1 MNKFIII
8 LLFFKLLLVND
19 ILSQNTKKATKFY
32 KEGNALYSIGDFD
45 SAIDLFL
52 KSLRS
57 DHNFCPAIYKLG
69 LSYKKKNIFL
79 EYKNWLLVYKDK
91 MCQQNKDDVNF
102 YLGEFYFLSGNM
114 SESKKYFDS
123 IGDTLKFIS
132 LSKYRSNI
140 NYYINNIN
148 NQLISYIKN
157 DSIDR
162 WYYQYSPHFDE
173 NVNKLFFTV
182 REGGNLFDDENIV
195 TASLSNNYFTDFKP
209 YITLNSEN
217 NEGTPSF
224 SDDGKFMVFTSC
236 EMDFKNNSC
245 DIYYSQMIDN
255 LWSRP
260 RKFDDNINSAFW
272 DSQPFMYENKLYF
285 VSNRP
290 GGVGGRDIYYS
301 VKNEDGS
308 FSKALNFRE
317 VNSEHE
323 EVSPIVNNAIFYF
336 SSDRDNSYG
345 GYDIY
350 LLDNNLIFNLGS
362 SVNSNLD
369 ETSIFIWD
377 DNLLLTVEDIMSNK
391 KSQIIYGKVSKKYEP
406 LQVNKLVRTYDQQ
419 TGKEIISDFFIIN
432 DGERKRF
439 SNQSKYNE
447 DFYTNSKIIAE
458 SNGYFPSVIEDLSSD
473 TLDVFM
479 IRLDKNIIL
488 KNIYFDFDS
497 YELSNDSKNYLSIIS
512 QWLGKNSFKEIL
524 VSGHADNVGSDEYNF
539 SLSEARAEAVVKF
552 ILSIDPT
559 IKNIFYKG
567 FGNSVPIRPNYDGPE
582 NRRIEFKVNNW

>member
-1 MNKFIII
+1 VLTR
-8 LLFFKLLLVND
+8 LLIFLCFFNFLSSQSY
-19 ILSQNTKKATKFY
+19 SQNYKKATKFY

-52 KSLRS
+52 KSLKS
-57 DHNFCPAIYKLG
+57 DPDFCPAIYKLG
-69 LSYKKKNIFL
+69 LSYKRINMFSD
-79 EYKNWLLVYKDK
+79 YKNWLLVYNDK
-91 MCQQNKDDVNF
+91 LCQQNKDDVSY
-102 YLGEFYFLSGNM
+102 YLGEFYFLSGNI

-123 IGDTLKFIS
+123 IDDTLKFIS

-140 NYYINNIN
+140 NYYINNTN
-148 NQLISYIKN
+148 NQLIYYIKN
-157 DSIDR
+157 DSINR
-162 WYYQYSPHFDE
+162 WYYQYSPYFDQ

-195 TASLSNNYFTDFKP
+195 TASLSDNNFTDFKP

-245 DIYYSQMIDN
+245 DIYYSQMKDN

-272 DSQPFMYENKLYF
+272 DSQPFMYDGTLYF

-301 VKNEDGS
+301 VIKEDGS

-317 VNSEHE
+317 VNTKHE
-323 EVSPIVNNAIFYF
+323 EVSPVVNDAIFYF
-336 SSDRDNSYG
+336 SSNRDNSYG

-362 SVNSNLD
+362 SVNSYLD
-369 ETSIFIWD
+369 ETSIFLWD

-391 KSQIIYGKVSKKYEP
+391 KSQIIYGQISKKYEP
-406 LQVNKLVRTYDQQ
+406 LQVNKLVRTYDKE
-419 TGKEIISDFFIIN
+419 TGEEIISDLFIIK

-447 DFYTNSKIIAE
+447 NFYTNSSIIAE
-458 SNGYFPSVIEDLSSD
+458 SKGYFPSVIEDLSSD
-473 TLDVFM
+473 TIDIFM
-479 IRLDKNIIL
+479 NRLDENIIL

-497 YELSNDSKNYLSIIS
+497 YELSSDSKKYLSIIS
-512 QWLGKNSFKEIL
+512 QWLGNNNFKEIQI
-524 VSGHADNVGSDEYNF
+524 SGHADNVGSDEYNY

-559 IKNIFYKG
+559 IKNIYYKG
-567 FGNSVPIRPNYDGPE
+567 FGNSLPIRPNYDGPE
-582 NRRIEFKVNNW
+582 NRRIEFKINN

>member
-1 MNKFIII
+1 MLTRLLIFLCFFNFISIQSY
-8 LLFFKLLLVND
+8 
-19 ILSQNTKKATKFY
+19 SQNYKKATKFY

-52 KSLRS
+52 KSLKS
-57 DHNFCPAIYKLG
+57 DPDFCPAIYKLG
-69 LSYKKKNIFL
+69 LSYKKINMFSD
-79 EYKNWLLVYKDK
+79 YKNWLLVYNDK
-91 MCQQNKDDVNF
+91 LCQQNKDDVSY
-102 YLGEFYFLSGNM
+102 YLGEFYFLSGYI

-123 IGDTLKFIS
+123 IDDTLKFIS

-140 NYYINNIN
+140 NYYINNSN

-157 DSIDR
+157 DSIDS
-162 WYYQYSPHFDE
+162 WYYQYSPYFDQ
-173 NVNKLFFTV
+173 NANKLFFTV

-195 TASLSNNYFTDFKP
+195 TASLSNNNFTDFKP

-245 DIYYSQMIDN
+245 DIYYSQMKDN
-255 LWSRP
+255 LWSKP
-260 RKFDDNINSAFW
+260 RKFDDNVNSAFW
-272 DSQPFMYENKLYF
+272 DSQPFMYDGTLYF

-301 VKNEDGS
+301 VIKEDGS
-308 FSKALNFRE
+308 FSKALNFSE
-317 VNSEHE
+317 VNTKHE
-323 EVSPIVNNAIFYF
+323 EVSPVVNDANFYF
-336 SSDRDNSYG
+336 SSNRDNSYG

-362 SVNSNLD
+362 SVNSYLD
-369 ETSIFIWD
+369 ETSIFLWG

-391 KSQIIYGKVSKKYEP
+391 KSQIIYGQISKKYEP
-406 LQVNKLVRTYDQQ
+406 LQVNKLIRTYDKE
-419 TGKEIISDFFIIN
+419 TGEEIISDLFIIN

-439 SNQSKYNE
+439 SKQSKYNE
-447 DFYTNSKIIAE
+447 DFYTNSSIIAE
-458 SNGYFPSVIEDLSSD
+458 SKGYFPSIIEDLSSD
-473 TLDVFM
+473 TIDIFM
-479 IRLDKNIIL
+479 SRLDENIIL

-497 YELSNDSKNYLSIIS
+497 YELNSDSKKYLSIIS
-512 QWLGKNSFKEIL
+512 QWLGNNNFKEIQI
-524 VSGHADNVGSDEYNF
+524 SGHADNVGSDEYNY

-559 IKNIFYKG
+559 IKNIYYKG

-582 NRRIEFKVNNW
+582 NRRIEFKINN

>member
-1 MNKFIII
+1 MLTRLLIFLCFFNFISSQSY
-8 LLFFKLLLVND
+8 
-19 ILSQNTKKATKFY
+19 SQNYKKATKFY
-32 KEGNALYSIGDFD
+32 KEGNALYSLGDFD

-52 KSLRS
+52 KSLKS
-57 DHNFCPAIYKLG
+57 DPDFCPAIYKLG
-69 LSYKKKNIFL
+69 LSYKRINMFSD
-79 EYKNWLLVYKDK
+79 YKNWLLVYNDK
-91 MCQQNKDDVNF
+91 LCQQNKDDVSY
-102 YLGEFYFLSGNM
+102 YLGEFYFLSGNI

-123 IGDTLKFIS
+123 IDDTLKFIS

-140 NYYINNIN
+140 NYYINNTN
-148 NQLISYIKN
+148 NQLIYYIKN
-157 DSIDR
+157 DSINR
-162 WYYQYSPHFDE
+162 WYYQYSPYFDQ

-195 TASLSNNYFTDFKP
+195 TASLSDNNFTDFKP

-245 DIYYSQMIDN
+245 DIYYSQMKDN
-255 LWSRP
+255 LWSKP
-260 RKFDDNINSAFW
+260 RKFDDNVNSAFW
-272 DSQPFMYENKLYF
+272 DSQPFIYDGTLYF

-301 VKNEDGS
+301 VIKEDGS

-317 VNSEHE
+317 VNTKHE
-323 EVSPIVNNAIFYF
+323 EVSPVVNDAIFYF
-336 SSDRDNSYG
+336 SSNRDNSYG

-362 SVNSNLD
+362 SVNSYLD
-369 ETSIFIWD
+369 ETSIFLWD

-391 KSQIIYGKVSKKYEP
+391 KSQIIYGQISKKYEP
-406 LQVNKLVRTYDQQ
+406 LQVNKLVRTYDKE
-419 TGKEIISDFFIIN
+419 TDEEIISDLFIIK

-447 DFYTNSKIIAE
+447 DFYTNSSIIAE
-458 SNGYFPSVIEDLSSD
+458 SKGYFPSVIEDLSSD
-473 TLDVFM
+473 TIDIFM
-479 IRLDKNIIL
+479 NRLDENIIL

-497 YELSNDSKNYLSIIS
+497 YELSSDSKKYLSIIS
-512 QWLGKNSFKEIL
+512 QWLGNNNFKEIQI
-524 VSGHADNVGSDEYNF
+524 SGHADNVGSDEYNY

-559 IKNIFYKG
+559 IKNIYYKG

-582 NRRIEFKVNNW
+582 NRRIEFKINN

>member
-1 MNKFIII
+1 MLTRLLIFLCFFNFISSQSY
-8 LLFFKLLLVND
+8 
-19 ILSQNTKKATKFY
+19 SQNYKKATKFY

-52 KSLRS
+52 KSLKS
-57 DHNFCPAIYKLG
+57 DPDFCPAIYKLG
-69 LSYKKKNIFL
+69 LSYKRINMFSD
-79 EYKNWLLVYKDK
+79 YKNWLLVYNDK
-91 MCQQNKDDVNF
+91 LCQQNKDDVSY
-102 YLGEFYFLSGNM
+102 YLGEFYFLSGNI

-123 IGDTLKFIS
+123 IDDTLKFIS

-140 NYYINNIN
+140 NYYINNTN
-148 NQLISYIKN
+148 NQLIYYIKN
-157 DSIDR
+157 DSINR
-162 WYYQYSPHFDE
+162 WYYQYSPYFDQ

-195 TASLSNNYFTDFKP
+195 TASLSDNNFTDFKP

-245 DIYYSQMIDN
+245 DIYYSQMKDN
-255 LWSRP
+255 LWSKP
-260 RKFDDNINSAFW
+260 RKFDDNVNSAFW
-272 DSQPFMYENKLYF
+272 DSQPFMYDGTLYF

-301 VKNEDGS
+301 VIKEDGS
-308 FSKALNFRE
+308 FSKALNFKE
-317 VNSEHE
+317 VNTKHE
-323 EVSPIVNNAIFYF
+323 EVSPVVNDAIFYF
-336 SSDRDNSYG
+336 SSNRDNSYG

-362 SVNSNLD
+362 SVNSYLD
-369 ETSIFIWD
+369 ETSIFIWG

-391 KSQIIYGKVSKKYEP
+391 KSQIIYGQISKKYEP
-406 LQVNKLVRTYDQQ
+406 LQVNKLVRTYDKE
-419 TGKEIISDFFIIN
+419 TGEEIISDLFIIN

-447 DFYTNSKIIAE
+447 DFYSNSSIIAE
-458 SNGYFPSVIEDLSSD
+458 SKAYFPSVIEDLSSD
-473 TLDVFM
+473 TIDIFM
-479 IRLDKNIIL
+479 SRLDENIIL

-497 YELSNDSKNYLSIIS
+497 YELSSDSKKYLSIIS
-512 QWLGKNSFKEIL
+512 QWLGNNNFKEIQI
-524 VSGHADNVGSDEYNF
+524 SGHADNVGSDEYNY

-559 IKNIFYKG
+559 IKNIYYKG

-582 NRRIEFKVNNW
+582 NRRIEFKINN

>member
-1 MNKFIII
+1 MLTR
-8 LLFFKLLLVND
+8 LLIFLCFFNFLSSQSY
-19 ILSQNTKKATKFY
+19 SQNYKKATKFY

-52 KSLRS
+52 KSLKS
-57 DHNFCPAIYKLG
+57 DPDFCPAIYKLG
-69 LSYKKKNIFL
+69 LSYKRINMFSD
-79 EYKNWLLVYKDK
+79 YKNWLLVYNDK
-91 MCQQNKDDVNF
+91 LCQQNKDDVSY
-102 YLGEFYFLSGNM
+102 YLGEFYFLSGNI

-123 IGDTLKFIS
+123 IEDTLKFIS

-140 NYYINNIN
+140 NYYINNTN
-148 NQLISYIKN
+148 NQLIYYIKN
-157 DSIDR
+157 DSINR
-162 WYYQYSPHFDE
+162 WYYQYSPYFDQ

-195 TASLSNNYFTDFKP
+195 TASLSDNNFTDFKP

-245 DIYYSQMIDN
+245 DIYYSQMKDN
-255 LWSRP
+255 LWSKP
-260 RKFDDNINSAFW
+260 RKFDDNVNSAFW
-272 DSQPFMYENKLYF
+272 DSQPFMYDGTLYF

-301 VKNEDGS
+301 VIKEDGS
-308 FSKALNFRE
+308 FSKALNFKE
-317 VNSEHE
+317 VNTKHE
-323 EVSPIVNNAIFYF
+323 EVSPVVNDAIFYF
-336 SSDRDNSYG
+336 SSNRDNSYG

-362 SVNSNLD
+362 SVNSYLD
-369 ETSIFIWD
+369 ETSIFIWG

-391 KSQIIYGKVSKKYEP
+391 KSQIIYGQISKKYEP
-406 LQVNKLVRTYDQQ
+406 IQVNKLVRTYDKE
-419 TGKEIISDFFIIN
+419 TGEEIISDLFVIN

-447 DFYTNSKIIAE
+447 DFYSNSSIIAE
-458 SNGYFPSVIEDLSSD
+458 SKAYFPSVIEDLSSD
-473 TLDVFM
+473 TIDIFM
-479 IRLDKNIIL
+479 SRLDENIIL

-497 YELSNDSKNYLSIIS
+497 YELSSDSKKYLSIIS
-512 QWLGKNSFKEIL
+512 QWLGNNNFKEIQI
-524 VSGHADNVGSDEYNF
+524 SGHADNVGSDEYNY

-559 IKNIFYKG
+559 IKNIYYKG

-582 NRRIEFKVNNW
+582 NRRIEFKINN

>member
-1 MNKFIII
+1 MLTRLLIFLCFFNFISIQSY
-8 LLFFKLLLVND
+8 
-19 ILSQNTKKATKFY
+19 SQNYKKATKFY

-52 KSLRS
+52 KSLKS
-57 DHNFCPAIYKLG
+57 DPDFCPAIYKLG
-69 LSYKKKNIFL
+69 LSYKKINMFSD
-79 EYKNWLLVYKDK
+79 YKNWLLVYNDK
-91 MCQQNKDDVNF
+91 LCQQNKDDVSY
-102 YLGEFYFLSGNM
+102 YLGEFYFLSGYI

-123 IGDTLKFIS
+123 IDDTLKFIS

-140 NYYINNIN
+140 NYYINNSN

-157 DSIDR
+157 DSIDS
-162 WYYQYSPHFDE
+162 WYYQYSPYFDQ
-173 NVNKLFFTV
+173 NTNKLFFTV

-195 TASLSNNYFTDFKP
+195 TASLSNNNFTDFKP

-245 DIYYSQMIDN
+245 DIYYSQMKDN
-255 LWSRP
+255 LWSKP
-260 RKFDDNINSAFW
+260 RKFDDNVNSAFW
-272 DSQPFMYENKLYF
+272 DSQPFMYDGTLYF

-301 VKNEDGS
+301 VIKEDGS
-308 FSKALNFRE
+308 FSKALNFSE
-317 VNSEHE
+317 VNTKHE
-323 EVSPIVNNAIFYF
+323 EVSPVVNDANFYF
-336 SSDRDNSYG
+336 SSNRDNSYG

-350 LLDNNLIFNLGS
+350 LLDNNLILNLGS
-362 SVNSNLD
+362 SVNSYLD
-369 ETSIFIWD
+369 ETSIFLWG

-391 KSQIIYGKVSKKYEP
+391 KSQIIYGQISKKYEP
-406 LQVNKLVRTYDQQ
+406 LQVNKLIRTYDKE
-419 TGKEIISDFFIIN
+419 TGEEIISDLFIIN

-439 SNQSKYNE
+439 SKQSKYNE
-447 DFYTNSKIIAE
+447 DFYTNSSIIAE
-458 SNGYFPSVIEDLSSD
+458 SKGYFPSIIEDLSSD
-473 TLDVFM
+473 TIDIFM
-479 IRLDKNIIL
+479 SRLDENIIL

-497 YELSNDSKNYLSIIS
+497 YELNSDSKKYLSIIS
-512 QWLGKNSFKEIL
+512 QWLGNNNFKEIQI
-524 VSGHADNVGSDEYNF
+524 SGHADNVGSDEYNY

-559 IKNIFYKG
+559 IKNIYYKG

-582 NRRIEFKVNNW
+582 NRRIEFKINN

>member
-1 MNKFIII
+1 MLTRLLIFLCFFNFISSQSY
-8 LLFFKLLLVND
+8 
-19 ILSQNTKKATKFY
+19 SQNYKKATKFY

-52 KSLRS
+52 KSLKS
-57 DHNFCPAIYKLG
+57 DPDFCPAIYKLG
-69 LSYKKKNIFL
+69 LSYKRINMFSD
-79 EYKNWLLVYKDK
+79 YKNWLLVYNDK
-91 MCQQNKDDVNF
+91 LCQQNKDDVSY
-102 YLGEFYFLSGNM
+102 YLGEFYFLSGNI

-123 IGDTLKFIS
+123 IDDTLKFIS

-140 NYYINNIN
+140 NYYINNTN
-148 NQLISYIKN
+148 NQLIYYIKN
-157 DSIDR
+157 DSINR
-162 WYYQYSPHFDE
+162 WYYQYSPYFDQ

-195 TASLSNNYFTDFKP
+195 TASLSDNNFTDFKP

-245 DIYYSQMIDN
+245 DIYYSQMKDN
-255 LWSRP
+255 LWSKP
-260 RKFDDNINSAFW
+260 RKFDDNVNSAFW
-272 DSQPFMYENKLYF
+272 DSQPFIYDGTLYF

-301 VKNEDGS
+301 VIKEDGS

-317 VNSEHE
+317 VNTKHE
-323 EVSPIVNNAIFYF
+323 EVSPVVNDAIFYF
-336 SSDRDNSYG
+336 SSNRDNSYG

-362 SVNSNLD
+362 SVNSYLD
-369 ETSIFIWD
+369 ETSIFLWD
-377 DNLLLTVEDIMSNK
+377 DNILLTVEDIMSNK
-391 KSQIIYGKVSKKYEP
+391 KSQIIYGQISKKYEP
-406 LQVNKLVRTYDQQ
+406 LQVNKLVRTYDKE
-419 TGKEIISDFFIIN
+419 TDEEIISDLFIIK

-447 DFYTNSKIIAE
+447 DFYTNSSIIAE
-458 SNGYFPSVIEDLSSD
+458 SKGYFPSVIEDLSSD
-473 TLDVFM
+473 TIDIFM
-479 IRLDKNIIL
+479 NRLDENIIL

-497 YELSNDSKNYLSIIS
+497 YELSSDSKKYLSIIS
-512 QWLGKNSFKEIL
+512 QWLGNNNFKEIQI
-524 VSGHADNVGSDEYNF
+524 SGHADNVGSDEYNY

-559 IKNIFYKG
+559 IKNIYYKG
-567 FGNSVPIRPNYDGPE
+567 FGNSVPIRPNYYGPE
-582 NRRIEFKVNNW
+582 NRRIEFKINN

>member
-1 MNKFIII
+1 MLTRLLIFLCFFNFISSQSY
-8 LLFFKLLLVND
+8 
-19 ILSQNTKKATKFY
+19 SQNYKKATKFY

-52 KSLRS
+52 KSLKS
-57 DHNFCPAIYKLG
+57 DPDFCPAIYKLG
-69 LSYKKKNIFL
+69 LSYKRINMFSD
-79 EYKNWLLVYKDK
+79 YKNWLLVYNDK
-91 MCQQNKDDVNF
+91 LCQQNKDDVSY
-102 YLGEFYFLSGNM
+102 YLGEFYFLSGNI

-123 IGDTLKFIS
+123 IDDTLKFIS

-140 NYYINNIN
+140 NYYINNTN
-148 NQLISYIKN
+148 NQLIYYIKN
-157 DSIDR
+157 DSINR
-162 WYYQYSPHFDE
+162 WYYQYSPYFDQ

-195 TASLSNNYFTDFKP
+195 TASLSDNNFTDFKP

-245 DIYYSQMIDN
+245 DIYYSQMKDN
-255 LWSRP
+255 LWSKP
-260 RKFDDNINSAFW
+260 RKFDDNVNSAFW
-272 DSQPFMYENKLYF
+272 DSQPFMYDGTLYF

-301 VKNEDGS
+301 VIKEDGS

-317 VNSEHE
+317 VNTKHE
-323 EVSPIVNNAIFYF
+323 EVSPVVNDAIFYF
-336 SSDRDNSYG
+336 SSNRDNSYG

-362 SVNSNLD
+362 SVNSYLD
-369 ETSIFIWD
+369 ETSIFIWG

-391 KSQIIYGKVSKKYEP
+391 KSQIIYGQISKKYEP
-406 LQVNKLVRTYDQQ
+406 LQVNKLVRTYDKE
-419 TGKEIISDFFIIN
+419 TGEEIISDLFIIN

-447 DFYTNSKIIAE
+447 DFYSNSSIIAE
-458 SNGYFPSVIEDLSSD
+458 SKAYFPSVIEDLSSD
-473 TLDVFM
+473 TIDIFM
-479 IRLDKNIIL
+479 SRLDENIIL

-497 YELSNDSKNYLSIIS
+497 YELSSDSKKYLSIIS
-512 QWLGKNSFKEIL
+512 QWLGNNNFKEIQI
-524 VSGHADNVGSDEYNF
+524 SGHADNVGSDEYNY

-559 IKNIFYKG
+559 IKNIYYKG
-567 FGNSVPIRPNYDGPE
+567 FGNSLPIRPNYDGPE
-582 NRRIEFKVNNW
+582 NRRIEFKINN

>member
-1 MNKFIII
+1 VLTR
-8 LLFFKLLLVND
+8 LLIFLCFFNFLSSQSY
-19 ILSQNTKKATKFY
+19 SQNYKKATKFY

-52 KSLRS
+52 KSLKS
-57 DHNFCPAIYKLG
+57 DPDFCPAIYKLG
-69 LSYKKKNIFL
+69 LSYKRINMFSD
-79 EYKNWLLVYKDK
+79 YKNWLLVYNDK
-91 MCQQNKDDVNF
+91 LCQQNKDDVSY
-102 YLGEFYFLSGNM
+102 YLGEFYFLSGNI

-123 IGDTLKFIS
+123 IDDTLKFIS

-140 NYYINNIN
+140 NYYINNTN
-148 NQLISYIKN
+148 NQLIYYIKN
-157 DSIDR
+157 DSINR
-162 WYYQYSPHFDE
+162 WYYQYSPYFDQ

-195 TASLSNNYFTDFKP
+195 TASLSDNNFTDFKP

-245 DIYYSQMIDN
+245 DIYYSQMKDN
-255 LWSRP
+255 LWSKP
-260 RKFDDNINSAFW
+260 RKFDDNVNSAFW
-272 DSQPFMYENKLYF
+272 DSQPFMYDGTLYF

-301 VKNEDGS
+301 VIKEDGS
-308 FSKALNFRE
+308 FSKALNFKE
-317 VNSEHE
+317 VNTKHE
-323 EVSPIVNNAIFYF
+323 EVSPVVNDAIFYF
-336 SSDRDNSYG
+336 SSNRDNSYG

-362 SVNSNLD
+362 SVNSYLD
-369 ETSIFIWD
+369 ETSIFLWD

-391 KSQIIYGKVSKKYEP
+391 KSQIIYGQISKKYEP
-406 LQVNKLVRTYDQQ
+406 LQVNKLVRTYDKE
-419 TGKEIISDFFIIN
+419 TGKEIISDLFIIN

-447 DFYTNSKIIAE
+447 DFYSNSSIIAE
-458 SNGYFPSVIEDLSSD
+458 SKGYFPSVIEDLSSD
-473 TLDVFM
+473 TIDIFM
-479 IRLDKNIIL
+479 SRLDENIIL

-497 YELSNDSKNYLSIIS
+497 YELSSDSKKYLSIIS
-512 QWLGKNSFKEIL
+512 QWLGNNNFKEIQI
-524 VSGHADNVGSDEYNF
+524 SGHADNVGSDEYNY

-559 IKNIFYKG
+559 IKNIYYKG
-567 FGNSVPIRPNYDGPE
+567 FGNSLPIRPNYDGPE
-582 NRRIEFKVNNW
+582 NRRIEFKINN

>member
-1 MNKFIII
+1 MLTR
-8 LLFFKLLLVND
+8 LLIFLCFFNFLSSQSY
-19 ILSQNTKKATKFY
+19 SQNYKKATKFY

-52 KSLRS
+52 KSLKS
-57 DHNFCPAIYKLG
+57 DPDFCPAIYKLG
-69 LSYKKKNIFL
+69 LSYKKINMFSD
-79 EYKNWLLVYKDK
+79 YKNWLLVYNDK
-91 MCQQNKDDVNF
+91 LCQQNKDDVSY
-102 YLGEFYFLSGNM
+102 YLGEFYFLSGYI

-123 IGDTLKFIS
+123 IDDTLKFIS

-140 NYYINNIN
+140 NYYINNSN

-157 DSIDR
+157 DSIDS
-162 WYYQYSPHFDE
+162 WYYQYSPYFDQ
-173 NVNKLFFTV
+173 NTNKLFFTV

-195 TASLSNNYFTDFKP
+195 TASLSNNNFTDFKP

-245 DIYYSQMIDN
+245 DIYYSQMKDN
-255 LWSRP
+255 LWSKP
-260 RKFDDNINSAFW
+260 RKFDDNVNSAFW
-272 DSQPFMYENKLYF
+272 DSQPFMYDGTLYF

-301 VKNEDGS
+301 VIKEDGS
-308 FSKALNFRE
+308 FSKALNFSE
-317 VNSEHE
+317 VNTKHE
-323 EVSPIVNNAIFYF
+323 EVSPVVNDANFYF
-336 SSDRDNSYG
+336 SSNRDNSYG

-362 SVNSNLD
+362 SVNSYLD
-369 ETSIFIWD
+369 ETSIFLWG

-391 KSQIIYGKVSKKYEP
+391 KSQIIYGQISKKYEP
-406 LQVNKLVRTYDQQ
+406 LQVNKLIRTYDKE
-419 TGKEIISDFFIIN
+419 TGEEIISDLFIIN

-439 SNQSKYNE
+439 SKQSKYNE
-447 DFYTNSKIIAE
+447 DFYTNSSIIAE
-458 SNGYFPSVIEDLSSD
+458 SKGYFPSIIEDLSSD
-473 TLDVFM
+473 TIDIFM
-479 IRLDKNIIL
+479 SRLDENIIL

-497 YELSNDSKNYLSIIS
+497 YELNSDSKKYLSIIS
-512 QWLGKNSFKEIL
+512 QWLGNNNFKEIQI
-524 VSGHADNVGSDEYNF
+524 SGHADNVGSDEYNY

-559 IKNIFYKG
+559 IKNIYYKG

-582 NRRIEFKVNNW
+582 NRRIEFKINN

>member
-1 MNKFIII
+1 MLTR
-8 LLFFKLLLVND
+8 LLIFLCFFNFLSSQSY
-19 ILSQNTKKATKFY
+19 SQNYKKATKFY

-52 KSLRS
+52 KSLKS
-57 DHNFCPAIYKLG
+57 DPDFCPAIYKLG
-69 LSYKKKNIFL
+69 LSYKRINMFSD
-79 EYKNWLLVYKDK
+79 YKNWLLVYNDK
-91 MCQQNKDDVNF
+91 LCQQNKDDVSY
-102 YLGEFYFLSGNM
+102 YLGEFYFLSGNI

-123 IGDTLKFIS
+123 IDDTLKFIS

-140 NYYINNIN
+140 NYYINNTN
-148 NQLISYIKN
+148 NQLIYYIKN
-157 DSIDR
+157 DSINR
-162 WYYQYSPHFDE
+162 WYYQYSPYFDQ

-195 TASLSNNYFTDFKP
+195 TASLSDNNFTDFKP

-245 DIYYSQMIDN
+245 DIYYSQMKDN
-255 LWSRP
+255 LWSKP
-260 RKFDDNINSAFW
+260 RKFDDNVNSAFW
-272 DSQPFMYENKLYF
+272 DSQPFMYDGTLYF

-301 VKNEDGS
+301 VIKEDGS
-308 FSKALNFRE
+308 FSKALNFKE
-317 VNSEHE
+317 VNTKHE
-323 EVSPIVNNAIFYF
+323 EVSPVVNDAIFYF
-336 SSDRDNSYG
+336 SSNRDNSFG

-362 SVNSNLD
+362 SVNSYLD
-369 ETSIFIWD
+369 ETSIFLWD

-391 KSQIIYGKVSKKYEP
+391 KSQIIYGQISKKYEP
-406 LQVNKLVRTYDQQ
+406 LQVNKLVRTYDKE
-419 TGKEIISDFFIIN
+419 TGEEIISDLFIIK

-447 DFYTNSKIIAE
+447 DFYTNSSIIAE
-458 SNGYFPSVIEDLSSD
+458 SKGYFPSVIEDLSSD
-473 TLDVFM
+473 TIDIFM
-479 IRLDKNIIL
+479 NRLNENIIL

-497 YELSNDSKNYLSIIS
+497 YELSSDSKKYLSIIS
-512 QWLGKNSFKEIL
+512 QWLGNNNFKEIQI
-524 VSGHADNVGSDEYNF
+524 SGHADNIGSDEYNY

-559 IKNIFYKG
+559 IKNIYYKG

-582 NRRIEFKVNNW
+582 NRRIEFKINN

>member
-1 MNKFIII
+1 VLTRLLIFLCFFNFISIQSY
-8 LLFFKLLLVND
+8 
-19 ILSQNTKKATKFY
+19 SQNYKKATKFY

-52 KSLRS
+52 KSLKS
-57 DHNFCPAIYKLG
+57 DPDFCPAIYKLG
-69 LSYKKKNIFL
+69 LSYKKINMFSD
-79 EYKNWLLVYKDK
+79 YKNWLLVYNDK
-91 MCQQNKDDVNF
+91 LCQQNKDDVSY
-102 YLGEFYFLSGNM
+102 YLGEFYFLSGYI

-123 IGDTLKFIS
+123 IDDTLKFIS

-140 NYYINNIN
+140 NYYINNSN

-157 DSIDR
+157 DSIDS
-162 WYYQYSPHFDE
+162 WYYQYSPYFDQ
-173 NVNKLFFTV
+173 NANKLFFTV

-195 TASLSNNYFTDFKP
+195 TASLSNNNFTDFKP

-245 DIYYSQMIDN
+245 DIYYSQMKDN
-255 LWSRP
+255 LWSKP
-260 RKFDDNINSAFW
+260 RKFDDNVNSAFW
-272 DSQPFMYENKLYF
+272 DSQPFMYDGTLYF

-301 VKNEDGS
+301 VIKEDGS
-308 FSKALNFRE
+308 FSKALNFSE
-317 VNSEHE
+317 VNTKHE
-323 EVSPIVNNAIFYF
+323 EVSPVVNDANFYF
-336 SSDRDNSYG
+336 SSNRDNSYG

-350 LLDNNLIFNLGS
+350 LLDNNLILNLGS
-362 SVNSNLD
+362 SVNSYLD
-369 ETSIFIWD
+369 ETSIFLWG

-391 KSQIIYGKVSKKYEP
+391 KSQIIYGQISKKYEP
-406 LQVNKLVRTYDQQ
+406 LQVNKLIRTYDKE
-419 TGKEIISDFFIIN
+419 TGEEIISDLFIIN

-439 SNQSKYNE
+439 SKQSKYNE
-447 DFYTNSKIIAE
+447 DFYTNSSIIAE
-458 SNGYFPSVIEDLSSD
+458 SKGYFPSIIEDLSSD
-473 TLDVFM
+473 TIDIFM
-479 IRLDKNIIL
+479 SRLDENIIL

-497 YELSNDSKNYLSIIS
+497 YELNSDSKKYLSIIS
-512 QWLGKNSFKEIL
+512 QWLGNNNFKEIQI
-524 VSGHADNVGSDEYNF
+524 SGHADNVGSDEYNY

-559 IKNIFYKG
+559 IKNIYYKG

-582 NRRIEFKVNNW
+582 NRRIEFKINN

>member
-1 MNKFIII
+1 MLTRLLIFLCFFNFISIQSY
-8 LLFFKLLLVND
+8 
-19 ILSQNTKKATKFY
+19 SQNYKKATKFY

-52 KSLRS
+52 KSLKS
-57 DHNFCPAIYKLG
+57 DPDFCPAIYKLG
-69 LSYKKKNIFL
+69 LSYKKINMFSD
-79 EYKNWLLVYKDK
+79 YKNWLLVYNDK
-91 MCQQNKDDVNF
+91 LCQQNKDDVSY
-102 YLGEFYFLSGNM
+102 YLGEFYFLSGYI

-123 IGDTLKFIS
+123 IDDTLKFIS

-140 NYYINNIN
+140 NYYINNSN

-157 DSIDR
+157 DSIDS
-162 WYYQYSPHFDE
+162 WYYQYSPYFDQ
-173 NVNKLFFTV
+173 NTNKLFFTI

-195 TASLSNNYFTDFKP
+195 TASLSNNNFTDFKP

-245 DIYYSQMIDN
+245 DIYYSQMKDN
-255 LWSRP
+255 LWSKP
-260 RKFDDNINSAFW
+260 RKFDDNVNSAFW
-272 DSQPFMYENKLYF
+272 DSQPFMYDGTLYF

-301 VKNEDGS
+301 VIKEDGS
-308 FSKALNFRE
+308 FSKALNFSE
-317 VNSEHE
+317 VNTKHE
-323 EVSPIVNNAIFYF
+323 EVSPVVNDANFYF
-336 SSDRDNSYG
+336 SSNRDNSYG

-350 LLDNNLIFNLGS
+350 LLDNNLILNLGS
-362 SVNSNLD
+362 SVNSYLD
-369 ETSIFIWD
+369 ETSIFLWG

-391 KSQIIYGKVSKKYEP
+391 KSQIIYGQISKKYEP
-406 LQVNKLVRTYDQQ
+406 LQVNKLIRTYDKE
-419 TGKEIISDFFIIN
+419 TGEEIISDLFIIN

-447 DFYTNSKIIAE
+447 DFYTNSSIIAE
-458 SNGYFPSVIEDLSSD
+458 SKGYFPSIIEDLSSD
-473 TLDVFM
+473 TIDIFM
-479 IRLDKNIIL
+479 SRLDENIIL

-497 YELSNDSKNYLSIIS
+497 YELNSDSKKYLSIIS
-512 QWLGKNSFKEIL
+512 QWLGNNNFKEIQI
-524 VSGHADNVGSDEYNF
+524 SGHADNVGSDEYNY

-559 IKNIFYKG
+559 IKNIYYKG

-582 NRRIEFKVNNW
+582 NRRIEFKINN

>member
-1 MNKFIII
+1 MLTRLLIFLCVFNFISSQSY
-8 LLFFKLLLVND
+8 
-19 ILSQNTKKATKFY
+19 SQNYKKATKFY

-45 SAIDLFL
+45 SAINLFL
-52 KSLRS
+52 KSLKS
-57 DHNFCPAIYKLG
+57 DPDFCPAIYKLG
-69 LSYKKKNIFL
+69 LSYKKINMFSD
-79 EYKNWLLVYKDK
+79 YKNWILVYNDK
-91 MCQQNKDDVNF
+91 LCQQNKDDVSY
-102 YLGEFYFLSGNM
+102 YLGEFYFLSGNI

-123 IGDTLKFIS
+123 IDDTLKFIS

-140 NYYINNIN
+140 NYYINNTN
-148 NQLISYIKN
+148 NQSISYIKN
-157 DSIDR
+157 DSIDS
-162 WYYQYSPHFDE
+162 WYYQYSPYFDK
-173 NVNKLFFTV
+173 NTNKLFFTV
-182 REGGNLFDDENIV
+182 REGGNLFDDENII
-195 TASLSNNYFTDFKP
+195 TASLSNNNFTDFKP

-245 DIYYSQMIDN
+245 DIYFSQMKDN
-255 LWSRP
+255 LWSKP

-272 DSQPFMYENKLYF
+272 DSQPFMYDGTLYF

-301 VKNEDGS
+301 VIKEDGS

-317 VNSEHE
+317 VNTKHE
-323 EVSPIVNNAIFYF
+323 EVSPVVNDAIFYF
-336 SSDRDNSYG
+336 SSNRDNSYG

-362 SVNSNLD
+362 SVNSYLD
-369 ETSIFIWD
+369 ETSIFLWG

-391 KSQIIYGKVSKKYEP
+391 KSQIIYGQISKKYAP
-406 LQVNKLVRTYDQQ
+406 LQVNKLIRTHDKE
-419 TGKEIISDFFIIN
+419 TGEEIISDLFIIN

-447 DFYTNSKIIAE
+447 DFYSNSSIIAE
-458 SNGYFPSVIEDLSSD
+458 SKGYFPSVIEDLSSD
-473 TLDVFM
+473 TIDIFM
-479 IRLDKNIIL
+479 NRLDENIIL

-497 YELSNDSKNYLSIIS
+497 YELSSDSKKYLSIIS
-512 QWLGKNSFKEIL
+512 QWLGNNNFKEIHI
-524 VSGHADNVGSDEYNF
+524 SGHADNVGSDEYNY

-559 IKNIFYKG
+559 INNIYYKG
-567 FGNSVPIRPNYDGPE
+567 FGNSVPLRPNYDGPE
-582 NRRIEFKVNNW
+582 NRRIEFKINN

>member
-1 MNKFIII
+1 MLTR
-8 LLFFKLLLVND
+8 LLIFLCFFNFLSSQSY
-19 ILSQNTKKATKFY
+19 SQNYKKATKFY

-52 KSLRS
+52 KSLKS
-57 DHNFCPAIYKLG
+57 DPDFCPAIYKLG
-69 LSYKKKNIFL
+69 LSYKRINMFSD
-79 EYKNWLLVYKDK
+79 YKNWLLVYNDK
-91 MCQQNKDDVNF
+91 LCQQNKDDVSY
-102 YLGEFYFLSGNM
+102 YLGEFYFLSGNI

-123 IGDTLKFIS
+123 IDDTLKFIS

-140 NYYINNIN
+140 NYYINNTN

-157 DSIDR
+157 DSIDS
-162 WYYQYSPHFDE
+162 WYYQYSPYFDQ
-173 NVNKLFFTV
+173 NTNKLFFTV

-195 TASLSNNYFTDFKP
+195 TSSLSNNNFTDFKP

-245 DIYYSQMIDN
+245 DIYYSQMKDN

-272 DSQPFMYENKLYF
+272 DSQPFMYDGMLYF

-301 VKNEDGS
+301 VIKEDGS

-317 VNSEHE
+317 VNTKHE
-323 EVSPIVNNAIFYF
+323 EVSPVVNDAIFYF
-336 SSDRDNSYG
+336 SSNRGNSYG

-362 SVNSNLD
+362 SVNSYLD
-369 ETSIFIWD
+369 ETSIFLWG

-391 KSQIIYGKVSKKYEP
+391 KSQIIYGQISKKYEP
-406 LQVNKLVRTYDQQ
+406 LQVNKLVRTYDKE
-419 TGKEIISDFFIIN
+419 TGEEIISDLFIIN
-432 DGERKRF
+432 DGERNRF

-447 DFYTNSKIIAE
+447 DFYSNSSIIAE
-458 SNGYFPSVIEDLSSD
+458 SKAYFPSVIEDLSSD
-473 TLDVFM
+473 TIDIFM
-479 IRLDKNIIL
+479 SRLDENIIL

-497 YELSNDSKNYLSIIS
+497 YELSSDSKKYLSIIS
-512 QWLGKNSFKEIL
+512 QWLGNNNFKEIQI
-524 VSGHADNVGSDEYNF
+524 SGHADNVGSDEYNY

-559 IKNIFYKG
+559 IKNIYYKG
-567 FGNSVPIRPNYDGPE
+567 FGNSLPIRPNYDGPE
-582 NRRIEFKVNNW
+582 NRRIEFKINN

>member
-1 MNKFIII
+1 MTR
-8 LLFFKLLLVND
+8 LLIFLCFFNFLSSQSY
-19 ILSQNTKKATKFY
+19 SQNYKKATKFY

-52 KSLRS
+52 KSLKS
-57 DHNFCPAIYKLG
+57 DPDFCPAIYKLG
-69 LSYKKKNIFL
+69 LSYKRINMFSD
-79 EYKNWLLVYKDK
+79 YKNWLLVYNDK
-91 MCQQNKDDVNF
+91 LCQQNKDDVSY
-102 YLGEFYFLSGNM
+102 YLGEFYFLSGNI

-123 IGDTLKFIS
+123 IDDTLKFIS
-132 LSKYRSNI
+132 LSKYKSNI
-140 NYYINNIN
+140 NYYINNTN
-148 NQLISYIKN
+148 NELISFIIN

-173 NVNKLFFTV
+173 NTNKLFFTV

-195 TASLSNNYFTDFKP
+195 TASLSNNNFTDFKP

-245 DIYYSQMIDN
+245 DIYYSQMKNN

-260 RKFDDNINSAFW
+260 RKFDDNVNSAFW
-272 DSQPFMYENKLYF
+272 DSQPFMYDGTLYF

-301 VKNEDGS
+301 VIKEDGS

-317 VNSEHE
+317 VNTKHE
-323 EVSPIVNNAIFYF
+323 EVSPVVNDAIFYF
-336 SSDRDNSYG
+336 SSNRDNSYG

-362 SVNSNLD
+362 SVNSYLD
-369 ETSIFIWD
+369 ETSIFIWG

-391 KSQIIYGKVSKKYEP
+391 KSQIIYGQISKKYEP
-406 LQVNKLVRTYDQQ
+406 IQVNKLVRTYDKE
-419 TGKEIISDFFIIN
+419 TGEEIISDLFIIN

-447 DFYTNSKIIAE
+447 DFYSNSSIIAE
-458 SNGYFPSVIEDLSSD
+458 SKAYFPSVIEDLSSD
-473 TLDVFM
+473 TIDIFM
-479 IRLDKNIIL
+479 SRLDENIIL

-497 YELSNDSKNYLSIIS
+497 YELSSDSKKYLSIIS
-512 QWLGKNSFKEIL
+512 QWLGNNNFKEIQI
-524 VSGHADNVGSDEYNF
+524 SGHADNVGSDEYNY

-559 IKNIFYKG
+559 IKNIYYKG
-567 FGNSVPIRPNYDGPE
+567 FGNSVPIRPNYNGPE
-582 NRRIEFKVNNW
+582 NRRIEFKINN

>member
-1 MNKFIII
+1 MLTRLLIFLCFFNFISSQSY
-8 LLFFKLLLVND
+8 
-19 ILSQNTKKATKFY
+19 SQNYKKATKFY

-52 KSLRS
+52 KSLKS
-57 DHNFCPAIYKLG
+57 DPDFCPAIYKLG
-69 LSYKKKNIFL
+69 LSYKRINMFSD
-79 EYKNWLLVYKDK
+79 YKNWLLVYNDK
-91 MCQQNKDDVNF
+91 LCQQNKDDVSY
-102 YLGEFYFLSGNM
+102 YLGEFYFLSGNI
-114 SESKKYFDS
+114 SESKKHFDS
-123 IGDTLKFIS
+123 IDDTLKFIS

-140 NYYINNIN
+140 NYYINNTN
-148 NQLISYIKN
+148 NQLIYYIKN
-157 DSIDR
+157 DSINR
-162 WYYQYSPHFDE
+162 WYYQYSPYFDQ

-195 TASLSNNYFTDFKP
+195 TASLSDNNFTDFKP

-245 DIYYSQMIDN
+245 DIYYSQMKDN
-255 LWSRP
+255 LWSKP
-260 RKFDDNINSAFW
+260 RKFDDNVNSAFW
-272 DSQPFMYENKLYF
+272 DSQPFIYDGTLYF

-301 VKNEDGS
+301 VIKEDGS

-317 VNSEHE
+317 VNTKHE
-323 EVSPIVNNAIFYF
+323 EVSPVVNDAIFYF
-336 SSDRDNSYG
+336 SSNRDNSYG

-362 SVNSNLD
+362 SVNSYLD
-369 ETSIFIWD
+369 ETSIFLWD

-391 KSQIIYGKVSKKYEP
+391 KSQIIYGQISKKYEP
-406 LQVNKLVRTYDQQ
+406 LQVNKLVRTYDKE
-419 TGKEIISDFFIIN
+419 TDEEIISDLFIIK

-447 DFYTNSKIIAE
+447 DFYTNSSIIAE
-458 SNGYFPSVIEDLSSD
+458 SKGYFPSVIEDLSSD
-473 TLDVFM
+473 TIDIFM
-479 IRLDKNIIL
+479 NRLDENIIL

-497 YELSNDSKNYLSIIS
+497 YELSSDSKKYLSIIS
-512 QWLGKNSFKEIL
+512 QWLGNNNFKEIQI
-524 VSGHADNVGSDEYNF
+524 SGHADNVGSDEYNY

-559 IKNIFYKG
+559 IKNIYYKG

-582 NRRIEFKVNNW
+582 NRRIEFKINN

>member
-1 MNKFIII
+1 MLTRLLIFLCFFNFISSQSY
-8 LLFFKLLLVND
+8 
-19 ILSQNTKKATKFY
+19 SQNYKKATKFY

-52 KSLRS
+52 KSLKS
-57 DHNFCPAIYKLG
+57 DPDFCPAIYKLG
-69 LSYKKKNIFL
+69 LSYKKINMFSD
-79 EYKNWLLVYKDK
+79 YKNWLLVYNDK
-91 MCQQNKDDVNF
+91 LCQQNKDDVSY
-102 YLGEFYFLSGNM
+102 YLGEFYFLSGNI
-114 SESKKYFDS
+114 SESKKHFDS
-123 IGDTLKFIS
+123 IDDTLKFIS

-140 NYYINNIN
+140 NYYINNTN
-148 NQLISYIKN
+148 NQLIYYIKN
-157 DSIDR
+157 DSINR
-162 WYYQYSPHFDE
+162 WYYQYSPYFDQ

-195 TASLSNNYFTDFKP
+195 TASLSDNNFTDFKP

-245 DIYYSQMIDN
+245 DIYYSQMKDN

-272 DSQPFMYENKLYF
+272 DSQPFMYDGTLYF

-301 VKNEDGS
+301 VIKEDGS
-308 FSKALNFRE
+308 FSKALNFKE
-317 VNSEHE
+317 VNTKHE
-323 EVSPIVNNAIFYF
+323 EVSPVVNDAIFYF
-336 SSDRDNSYG
+336 SSNRDNSYG

-362 SVNSNLD
+362 SVNSYLD
-369 ETSIFIWD
+369 ETSIFIWG

-391 KSQIIYGKVSKKYEP
+391 KSQIIYGQISKKYEP
-406 LQVNKLVRTYDQQ
+406 IQVNKLVRTYDKE
-419 TGKEIISDFFIIN
+419 TGEEIISDLFIIN

-447 DFYTNSKIIAE
+447 DFYSNSSIIAE
-458 SNGYFPSVIEDLSSD
+458 SKAYFPSVIEDLSGD
-473 TLDVFM
+473 TIDIFM
-479 IRLDKNIIL
+479 NRLDENIIL

-497 YELSNDSKNYLSIIS
+497 YELSSDSKKYLSIIS
-512 QWLGKNSFKEIL
+512 QWLGNNNFKEIQI
-524 VSGHADNVGSDEYNF
+524 SGHADNVGSDEYNY

-559 IKNIFYKG
+559 IKNIYYKG

-582 NRRIEFKVNNW
+582 NRRIEFKINN

>member
-1 MNKFIII
+1 MLTR
-8 LLFFKLLLVND
+8 LLIFLCFFNFLSSQSY
-19 ILSQNTKKATKFY
+19 SQNYKKATKFY

-52 KSLRS
+52 KSLKS
-57 DHNFCPAIYKLG
+57 DPDFCPAIYKLG
-69 LSYKKKNIFL
+69 LSYKRINMFSD
-79 EYKNWLLVYKDK
+79 YKNWLLVYNDK
-91 MCQQNKDDVNF
+91 LCQQNKDDVSY
-102 YLGEFYFLSGNM
+102 YLGEFYFLSGNI

-123 IGDTLKFIS
+123 IDDTLKFIS

-140 NYYINNIN
+140 NYYINNTN
-148 NQLISYIKN
+148 NQLIYYIKN
-157 DSIDR
+157 DSINR
-162 WYYQYSPHFDE
+162 WYYQYSPYFDQ
-173 NVNKLFFTV
+173 NTNKLFFTV

-195 TASLSNNYFTDFKP
+195 TASLSDNNFTDFKP

-245 DIYYSQMIDN
+245 DIYYSQMKDN

-272 DSQPFMYENKLYF
+272 DSQPFMYDGTLYF

-301 VKNEDGS
+301 VIKEDGS

-317 VNSEHE
+317 VNTKHE
-323 EVSPIVNNAIFYF
+323 EVSPVVNDAIFYF
-336 SSDRDNSYG
+336 SSNRDNSYG

-362 SVNSNLD
+362 SVNSYLD
-369 ETSIFIWD
+369 ETSIFIWG

-391 KSQIIYGKVSKKYEP
+391 KSQIIYGQISKKYEP
-406 LQVNKLVRTYDQQ
+406 IQVNKLVRTYDKE
-419 TGKEIISDFFIIN
+419 TGEEIISDLFIIN

-447 DFYTNSKIIAE
+447 DFYSNSSIIAE
-458 SNGYFPSVIEDLSSD
+458 SKAYFPSVIEDLSSD
-473 TLDVFM
+473 TIDIFM
-479 IRLDKNIIL
+479 SRLDENIIL

-497 YELSNDSKNYLSIIS
+497 YELSSDSKKYLSIIS
-512 QWLGKNSFKEIL
+512 QWLGNNNFKEIQI
-524 VSGHADNVGSDEYNF
+524 SGHADNVGSDEYNY

-559 IKNIFYKG
+559 IKNIYYKG

-582 NRRIEFKVNNW
+582 NRRIEFKINN

>member
-1 MNKFIII
+1 MLTR
-8 LLFFKLLLVND
+8 LLIFLCFFNFLSSQSY
-19 ILSQNTKKATKFY
+19 SQNYKKATKFY

-52 KSLRS
+52 KSLKS
-57 DHNFCPAIYKLG
+57 DPDFCPAIYKLG
-69 LSYKKKNIFL
+69 LSYKRINMFSD
-79 EYKNWLLVYKDK
+79 YKNWLLVYNDK
-91 MCQQNKDDVNF
+91 LCQQNKDDVSY
-102 YLGEFYFLSGNM
+102 YLGEFYFLSGNI

-123 IGDTLKFIS
+123 IDDTLKFIS

-140 NYYINNIN
+140 NYYINNTN
-148 NQLISYIKN
+148 NQLIYYIKN
-157 DSIDR
+157 DSINR
-162 WYYQYSPHFDE
+162 WYYQYSPYFDQ

-195 TASLSNNYFTDFKP
+195 TASLSDNNFTDFKP

-245 DIYYSQMIDN
+245 DIYYSQMKDN
-255 LWSRP
+255 LWSKP
-260 RKFDDNINSAFW
+260 RKFDDNVNSAFW
-272 DSQPFMYENKLYF
+272 DSQPFMYDGTLYF

-301 VKNEDGS
+301 VIKEDGS

-317 VNSEHE
+317 VNTKHE
-323 EVSPIVNNAIFYF
+323 EVSPVVNDAIFYF
-336 SSDRDNSYG
+336 SSNRDNSYG

-362 SVNSNLD
+362 SVNSYLD
-369 ETSIFIWD
+369 ETSIFLWD

-391 KSQIIYGKVSKKYEP
+391 KSQIIYGQISKKYEP
-406 LQVNKLVRTYDQQ
+406 LQVNKLVRTYDKE
-419 TGKEIISDFFIIN
+419 TDEEIISDLFIIK

-447 DFYTNSKIIAE
+447 DFYTNSSIIAE
-458 SNGYFPSVIEDLSSD
+458 SKGYFPSVIEDLSSD
-473 TLDVFM
+473 TIDIFM
-479 IRLDKNIIL
+479 SRLDENIIL

-497 YELSNDSKNYLSIIS
+497 YELSSDSKKYLSIIS
-512 QWLGKNSFKEIL
+512 QWLGNNNFKEIQI
-524 VSGHADNVGSDEYNF
+524 SGHADNVGSDEYNY

-559 IKNIFYKG
+559 IKNIYYKG

-582 NRRIEFKVNNW
+582 NRRIEFKINN

>member
-1 MNKFIII
+1 VLTRLLIFLCFFNFISSQSY
-8 LLFFKLLLVND
+8 
-19 ILSQNTKKATKFY
+19 SQNYKKATKFY

-52 KSLRS
+52 KSLKS
-57 DHNFCPAIYKLG
+57 DPDFCPAIYKLG
-69 LSYKKKNIFL
+69 LSYKRINMFSD
-79 EYKNWLLVYKDK
+79 YKNWLLVYNDK
-91 MCQQNKDDVNF
+91 LCQQNKDDVSY
-102 YLGEFYFLSGNM
+102 YLGEFYFLSGNI

-123 IGDTLKFIS
+123 IDDTLKFIS

-140 NYYINNIN
+140 NYYINNTN
-148 NQLISYIKN
+148 NQLIYYIKN
-157 DSIDR
+157 DSINR
-162 WYYQYSPHFDE
+162 WYYQYSPYFDQ
-173 NVNKLFFTV
+173 NLNKLFFTV

-195 TASLSNNYFTDFKP
+195 TASLSDNNFTDFKP

-245 DIYYSQMIDN
+245 DIYYSQMKDN
-255 LWSRP
+255 LWSKP
-260 RKFDDNINSAFW
+260 RKFDDNVNSAFW
-272 DSQPFMYENKLYF
+272 DSQPFMYDGKLYF

-301 VKNEDGS
+301 VIKEDGS
-308 FSKALNFRE
+308 FSKALNFKE
-317 VNSEHE
+317 VNTKHE
-323 EVSPIVNNAIFYF
+323 EVSPVVNDAIFYF
-336 SSDRDNSYG
+336 SSNRDNSYG

-362 SVNSNLD
+362 SVNSYLD
-369 ETSIFIWD
+369 ETSIFLWD

-391 KSQIIYGKVSKKYEP
+391 KSQIIYGQISKKYEP
-406 LQVNKLVRTYDQQ
+406 LQVNKLVRTYDKE
-419 TGKEIISDFFIIN
+419 TGEEIISDLFIIN

-439 SNQSKYNE
+439 NNQSKYNE
-447 DFYTNSKIIAE
+447 DFYSNSSIIAE
-458 SNGYFPSVIEDLSSD
+458 SKAYFPSVIEDLSSD
-473 TLDVFM
+473 TIDIFM
-479 IRLDKNIIL
+479 SRLDENIIL

-497 YELSNDSKNYLSIIS
+497 YELSSDSKKYLSIIS
-512 QWLGKNSFKEIL
+512 QWLGNNNFKEIQI
-524 VSGHADNVGSDEYNF
+524 SGHADNVGSDEYNY

-559 IKNIFYKG
+559 IKNIYYKG
-567 FGNSVPIRPNYDGPE
+567 FGNSLPIRPNYDGPE
-582 NRRIEFKVNNW
+582 NRRIEFKINN

>member
-1 MNKFIII
+1 MTRLLIFLCVFNFISSQSY
-8 LLFFKLLLVND
+8 
-19 ILSQNTKKATKFY
+19 SQNYKKATKFY

-52 KSLRS
+52 KSLKS
-57 DHNFCPAIYKLG
+57 DPDFCPAIYKLG
-69 LSYKKKNIFL
+69 LSYKKINMFSD
-79 EYKNWLLVYKDK
+79 YKNWILVYNDK
-91 MCQQNKDDVNF
+91 LCQQNKDDVSY
-102 YLGEFYFLSGNM
+102 YLGEFYFLSGNI

-123 IGDTLKFIS
+123 IDDTLKFIS

-140 NYYINNIN
+140 NYYINNTN
-148 NQLISYIKN
+148 NQSISYIKN
-157 DSIDR
+157 DSIDS
-162 WYYQYSPHFDE
+162 WYYQYSPYFDQ
-173 NVNKLFFTV
+173 NTNKLFFTV

-195 TASLSNNYFTDFKP
+195 TASLSNNNFTDFKP

-245 DIYYSQMIDN
+245 DIYFSQMKDN
-255 LWSRP
+255 LWSKP

-272 DSQPFMYENKLYF
+272 DSQPFMYDGTLYF

-301 VKNEDGS
+301 VIKEDGS

-317 VNSEHE
+317 VNTKHE
-323 EVSPIVNNAIFYF
+323 EVSPVVNDAIFYF
-336 SSDRDNSYG
+336 SSNRDNSYG

-362 SVNSNLD
+362 SVNSYLD
-369 ETSIFIWD
+369 ETSIFLWG

-391 KSQIIYGKVSKKYEP
+391 KSQIIYGQISKKYEP
-406 LQVNKLVRTYDQQ
+406 LQVNKLIRTHDKE
-419 TGKEIISDFFIIN
+419 TGEEIISDLFIIN

-447 DFYTNSKIIAE
+447 DFYSNSSIIAE
-458 SNGYFPSVIEDLSSD
+458 SKGYFPSVIEDLSSD
-473 TLDVFM
+473 TIDIFM
-479 IRLDKNIIL
+479 NRLDENIIL

-497 YELSNDSKNYLSIIS
+497 YELSSDSKKYLSIIS
-512 QWLGKNSFKEIL
+512 QWLGNNNFKEIQI
-524 VSGHADNVGSDEYNF
+524 SGHADNVGSDEYNY

-559 IKNIFYKG
+559 INNIYYKG
-567 FGNSVPIRPNYDGPE
+567 FGNSVPLRPNYDGPE
-582 NRRIEFKVNNW
+582 NRRIEFKINN

>member
-1 MNKFIII
+1 MLTRLLIFLCFFNFISSQSY
-8 LLFFKLLLVND
+8 
-19 ILSQNTKKATKFY
+19 SQNYKKATKFY

-52 KSLRS
+52 KSLKS
-57 DHNFCPAIYKLG
+57 DPDFCPAIYKLG
-69 LSYKKKNIFL
+69 LSYKRINMFSD
-79 EYKNWLLVYKDK
+79 YKNWLLVYNDK
-91 MCQQNKDDVNF
+91 LCQQNKDDVSY
-102 YLGEFYFLSGNM
+102 YLGEFYFLSGNI

-123 IGDTLKFIS
+123 IDDTLKFIS

-140 NYYINNIN
+140 NYYINNTN
-148 NQLISYIKN
+148 NQLIYYIKN
-157 DSIDR
+157 DSINR
-162 WYYQYSPHFDE
+162 WYYQYSPYFDQ

-195 TASLSNNYFTDFKP
+195 TASLSDNNFTDFKP

-245 DIYYSQMIDN
+245 DIYYSQMKDN
-255 LWSRP
+255 LWSKP
-260 RKFDDNINSAFW
+260 RKFDDNVNSAFW
-272 DSQPFMYENKLYF
+272 DSQPFMYDGTLYF

-301 VKNEDGS
+301 VIKEDGS
-308 FSKALNFRE
+308 FSKALNFSE
-317 VNSEHE
+317 VNTKHE
-323 EVSPIVNNAIFYF
+323 EVSPVVNDAIFYF
-336 SSDRDNSYG
+336 SSNRDNSYG

-362 SVNSNLD
+362 SVNSYLD
-369 ETSIFIWD
+369 ETSIFLWD

-391 KSQIIYGKVSKKYEP
+391 KSQIIYGQISKKYEP
-406 LQVNKLVRTYDQQ
+406 LQVNKLVRTYDKE
-419 TGKEIISDFFIIN
+419 TDEEIISNLFIIK

-447 DFYTNSKIIAE
+447 DFYSNSSIIAE
-458 SNGYFPSVIEDLSSD
+458 SKGYFPSVIEDLSSD
-473 TLDVFM
+473 TIDIFM
-479 IRLDKNIIL
+479 NRLDENIIL

-497 YELSNDSKNYLSIIS
+497 YELSSDSKKYLSIIS
-512 QWLGKNSFKEIL
+512 QWLGNNNFKEIQI
-524 VSGHADNVGSDEYNF
+524 SGHADNVGSDEYNYN
-539 SLSEARAEAVVKF
+539 LSEARAEAVVKF

-559 IKNIFYKG
+559 IKNIYYKG

-582 NRRIEFKVNNW
+582 NRRIEFKINN

>member
-1 MNKFIII
+1 MTRLLIFLCFFNFISIQSY
-8 LLFFKLLLVND
+8 
-19 ILSQNTKKATKFY
+19 SQNYKKATKFY

-52 KSLRS
+52 KSLKS
-57 DHNFCPAIYKLG
+57 DPDFCPAIYKLG
-69 LSYKKKNIFL
+69 LSYKKINMFSD
-79 EYKNWLLVYKDK
+79 YKNWLLVYNDK
-91 MCQQNKDDVNF
+91 LCQQNKDDVSY
-102 YLGEFYFLSGNM
+102 YLGEFYFLSGYI

-123 IGDTLKFIS
+123 IDDTLKFIS

-140 NYYINNIN
+140 NYYINNSN

-157 DSIDR
+157 DSIDS
-162 WYYQYSPHFDE
+162 WYYQYSPYFDQ
-173 NVNKLFFTV
+173 NTNKLFFTV

-195 TASLSNNYFTDFKP
+195 TASLSNNNFTDFKP

-245 DIYYSQMIDN
+245 DIYYSQMKDN
-255 LWSRP
+255 LWSKP
-260 RKFDDNINSAFW
+260 RKFDDNVNSAFW
-272 DSQPFMYENKLYF
+272 DSQPFMYDGTLYF

-301 VKNEDGS
+301 VIKEDGS
-308 FSKALNFRE
+308 FSKALNFSE
-317 VNSEHE
+317 VNTKHE
-323 EVSPIVNNAIFYF
+323 EVSPVVNDANFYF
-336 SSDRDNSYG
+336 SSNRDNSYG

-350 LLDNNLIFNLGS
+350 LLDNNLILNLGS
-362 SVNSNLD
+362 SVNSYLD
-369 ETSIFIWD
+369 ETSIFLWG

-391 KSQIIYGKVSKKYEP
+391 KSQIIYGQISKKYEP
-406 LQVNKLVRTYDQQ
+406 LQVNKLIRTYDKE
-419 TGKEIISDFFIIN
+419 TGEEIISDLFIIN

-439 SNQSKYNE
+439 SKQSKYNE
-447 DFYTNSKIIAE
+447 DFYTNSSIIAE
-458 SNGYFPSVIEDLSSD
+458 SKGYFPSIIEDLSSD
-473 TLDVFM
+473 TIDIFM
-479 IRLDKNIIL
+479 SRLDENIIL

-497 YELSNDSKNYLSIIS
+497 YELNSDSKKYLSIIS
-512 QWLGKNSFKEIL
+512 QWLGNNNFKEIQI
-524 VSGHADNVGSDEYNF
+524 SGHADNVGSDEYNY

-559 IKNIFYKG
+559 IKNIYYKG
-567 FGNSVPIRPNYDGPE
+567 FGNSVPIRPNYDGIE
-582 NRRIEFKVNNW
+582 NRRIEFKINN

>member
-1 MNKFIII
+1 MLTR
-8 LLFFKLLLVND
+8 LLIFLCFFNFLSSQSY
-19 ILSQNTKKATKFY
+19 SQNYKKATKFY

-52 KSLRS
+52 KSLKS
-57 DHNFCPAIYKLG
+57 DPDFCPAIYKLG
-69 LSYKKKNIFL
+69 LSYKKINMFSD
-79 EYKNWLLVYKDK
+79 YKNWLLVYNDK
-91 MCQQNKDDVNF
+91 LCQQNKDDVSY
-102 YLGEFYFLSGNM
+102 YLGEFYFLSGNI
-114 SESKKYFDS
+114 SESKKHFDS
-123 IGDTLKFIS
+123 IDDTLKFIS

-140 NYYINNIN
+140 NYYINNTN

-162 WYYQYSPHFDE
+162 WYYQYSPHFDQ
-173 NVNKLFFTV
+173 NVKKLFFTV

-195 TASLSNNYFTDFKP
+195 TASLSNNNFTDFKP
-209 YITLNSEN
+209 YISLNSEN

-245 DIYYSQMIDN
+245 DIYYSQMKGN
-255 LWSRP
+255 LWSKP
-260 RKFDDNINSAFW
+260 RKFDDNVNSAFW
-272 DSQPFMYENKLYF
+272 DSQPFMYDGTLYF

-301 VKNEDGS
+301 VIKEDGS
-308 FSKALNFRE
+308 FSKALNFKE
-317 VNSEHE
+317 VNTKHE
-323 EVSPIVNNAIFYF
+323 EVSPVVNDAIFYF
-336 SSDRDNSYG
+336 SSNRDNSYG

-362 SVNSNLD
+362 SVNSYLD
-369 ETSIFIWD
+369 ETSIFIWG

-391 KSQIIYGKVSKKYEP
+391 KSQIIYGQISKKYEP
-406 LQVNKLVRTYDQQ
+406 IQVNKLVRTYDKE
-419 TGKEIISDFFIIN
+419 TGEEIISDLFIIN

-447 DFYTNSKIIAE
+447 DFYSNSSIIAE
-458 SNGYFPSVIEDLSSD
+458 SKAYFPSVIEDLSSD
-473 TLDVFM
+473 TIDIFM
-479 IRLDKNIIL
+479 SRLDENIIL

-497 YELSNDSKNYLSIIS
+497 YELSSDSKKYLSIIS
-512 QWLGKNSFKEIL
+512 QWLGNNNFKEIQI
-524 VSGHADNVGSDEYNF
+524 SGHADNVGSDEYNY

-559 IKNIFYKG
+559 IKNIYYKG
-567 FGNSVPIRPNYDGPE
+567 FGNSLPIRPNYDGPE
-582 NRRIEFKVNNW
+582 NRRIEFKINN

>member
-1 MNKFIII
+1 VLTRLLIFLCFFNFISSQSY
-8 LLFFKLLLVND
+8 
-19 ILSQNTKKATKFY
+19 SQNYKKATKFY

-52 KSLRS
+52 KSLKS
-57 DHNFCPAIYKLG
+57 DPDFCPAIYKLG
-69 LSYKKKNIFL
+69 LSYKRINMFSD
-79 EYKNWLLVYKDK
+79 YKNWLLVYNDK
-91 MCQQNKDDVNF
+91 LCQQNKDDVSY
-102 YLGEFYFLSGNM
+102 YLGEFYFLSGNI

-123 IGDTLKFIS
+123 IDDTLKFIS

-140 NYYINNIN
+140 NYYINNTN
-148 NQLISYIKN
+148 NQLIYYIKN
-157 DSIDR
+157 DSINR
-162 WYYQYSPHFDE
+162 WYYQYSPYFDQ

-195 TASLSNNYFTDFKP
+195 TASLSDNNFTDFKP

-245 DIYYSQMIDN
+245 DIYYSQMKDN
-255 LWSRP
+255 LWSKP
-260 RKFDDNINSAFW
+260 RKFDDNVNSAFW
-272 DSQPFMYENKLYF
+272 DSQPFIYDGTLYF

-301 VKNEDGS
+301 VIKEDGS

-317 VNSEHE
+317 VNTKHE
-323 EVSPIVNNAIFYF
+323 EVSPVVNDAIFYF
-336 SSDRDNSYG
+336 SSNRDNSYG

-362 SVNSNLD
+362 SVNSYLD
-369 ETSIFIWD
+369 ETSIFLWD

-391 KSQIIYGKVSKKYEP
+391 KSQIIYGQISKKYEP
-406 LQVNKLVRTYDQQ
+406 LQVNKLVRTYDKE
-419 TGKEIISDFFIIN
+419 TDEEIISDLFIIK

-447 DFYTNSKIIAE
+447 DFYTNSSIIAE
-458 SNGYFPSVIEDLSSD
+458 STGYFPSVIEDLSSD
-473 TLDVFM
+473 TIDIFM
-479 IRLDKNIIL
+479 NRLDENIIL

-497 YELSNDSKNYLSIIS
+497 YELSSDSKKYLSIIS
-512 QWLGKNSFKEIL
+512 QWLGNNNFKEIQI
-524 VSGHADNVGSDEYNF
+524 SGHADNVGSDEYNY

-559 IKNIFYKG
+559 IKNIYYKG

-582 NRRIEFKVNNW
+582 NRRIEFKINN

>member
-1 MNKFIII
+1 MTRLLIFLCFFNFISSQSY
-8 LLFFKLLLVND
+8 
-19 ILSQNTKKATKFY
+19 SQNYKKATKFY

-52 KSLRS
+52 KSLKS
-57 DHNFCPAIYKLG
+57 DPDFCPAIYKLG
-69 LSYKKKNIFL
+69 LSYKRINMFSD
-79 EYKNWLLVYKDK
+79 YKNWLLVYNDK
-91 MCQQNKDDVNF
+91 LCQQNKDDVSY
-102 YLGEFYFLSGNM
+102 YLGEFYFLSGNI

-123 IGDTLKFIS
+123 IDDTLKFIS

-140 NYYINNIN
+140 NYYINNTN
-148 NQLISYIKN
+148 NQLIYYIKN
-157 DSIDR
+157 DSINR
-162 WYYQYSPHFDE
+162 WYYQYSPYFDQ

-195 TASLSNNYFTDFKP
+195 TASLSDNNFTDFKP

-245 DIYYSQMIDN
+245 DIYYSQMKDN
-255 LWSRP
+255 LWSKP
-260 RKFDDNINSAFW
+260 RKFDDNVNSAFW
-272 DSQPFMYENKLYF
+272 DSQPFMYDGTLYF

-301 VKNEDGS
+301 VIKEDGS

-317 VNSEHE
+317 VNTKHE
-323 EVSPIVNNAIFYF
+323 EVSPVVNDAIFYF
-336 SSDRDNSYG
+336 SSNRDNSYG

-362 SVNSNLD
+362 SVNSYLD
-369 ETSIFIWD
+369 ETSIFLWD

-391 KSQIIYGKVSKKYEP
+391 KSQIIYGQISKKYEP
-406 LQVNKLVRTYDQQ
+406 LQVNKLVRTYDKE
-419 TGKEIISDFFIIN
+419 TGEEIISDLFIIN

-447 DFYTNSKIIAE
+447 DFYSNSSIIAE
-458 SNGYFPSVIEDLSSD
+458 SKAYFPSVIEDLSSD
-473 TLDVFM
+473 TIDIFM
-479 IRLDKNIIL
+479 SRLDENIIL

-497 YELSNDSKNYLSIIS
+497 YELSSDSKKYLSIIS
-512 QWLGKNSFKEIL
+512 QWLGNNNFKEIQI
-524 VSGHADNVGSDEYNF
+524 SGHADNVGSDEYNY

-559 IKNIFYKG
+559 IKNIYYKG

-582 NRRIEFKVNNW
+582 NRRIEFKINN

>member
-1 MNKFIII
+1 MLTRLLIFLCFFNFISSQSY
-8 LLFFKLLLVND
+8 
-19 ILSQNTKKATKFY
+19 SQNYKKATKFY

-52 KSLRS
+52 KSLKS
-57 DHNFCPAIYKLG
+57 DPDFCPAIYKLG
-69 LSYKKKNIFL
+69 LSYKRINMFSD
-79 EYKNWLLVYKDK
+79 YKNWLLVYNDK
-91 MCQQNKDDVNF
+91 LCQQNKDDVSY
-102 YLGEFYFLSGNM
+102 YLGEFYFLSGNI

-123 IGDTLKFIS
+123 IDDTLKFIS

-140 NYYINNIN
+140 NYYINNTN
-148 NQLISYIKN
+148 NQLIYYIKN
-157 DSIDR
+157 DSINR
-162 WYYQYSPHFDE
+162 WYYQYSPYFDQ

-195 TASLSNNYFTDFKP
+195 TASLSNNNFTDFKP

-245 DIYYSQMIDN
+245 DIYYSQMKDN
-255 LWSRP
+255 LWSKP
-260 RKFDDNINSAFW
+260 RKFDDNVNSAFW
-272 DSQPFMYENKLYF
+272 DSQPFMYDGTLYF

-301 VKNEDGS
+301 VIKEDGS

-317 VNSEHE
+317 VNTKHE
-323 EVSPIVNNAIFYF
+323 EVSPVVNDAIFYF
-336 SSDRDNSYG
+336 SSNRDNSYG

-362 SVNSNLD
+362 SVNSYLD
-369 ETSIFIWD
+369 ETSIFLWG

-391 KSQIIYGKVSKKYEP
+391 KSQIIYGQISKKYEP
-406 LQVNKLVRTYDQQ
+406 LQVNKLVRTYDKE
-419 TGKEIISDFFIIN
+419 TDEEIISDLFIIK

-447 DFYTNSKIIAE
+447 DFYTNSSIIAE
-458 SNGYFPSVIEDLSSD
+458 SKGYFPSVIEDLSSD
-473 TLDVFM
+473 TIDIFM
-479 IRLDKNIIL
+479 SRLDENIIL

-497 YELSNDSKNYLSIIS
+497 YELSSDSKKYLSIIS
-512 QWLGKNSFKEIL
+512 QWLGNNNFKEIQI
-524 VSGHADNVGSDEYNF
+524 SGHADNVGSDEYNY

-559 IKNIFYKG
+559 IKNIYYKG
-567 FGNSVPIRPNYDGPE
+567 FGNSLPIRPNYDGPE
-582 NRRIEFKVNNW
+582 NRRIEFKINN

>member
-1 MNKFIII
+1 MLTR
-8 LLFFKLLLVND
+8 LLIFLCFFNFLSSQSY
-19 ILSQNTKKATKFY
+19 SQNYKKATKFY

-52 KSLRS
+52 KSLKS
-57 DHNFCPAIYKLG
+57 DPDFCPAIYKLG
-69 LSYKKKNIFL
+69 LSYKRINMFSD
-79 EYKNWLLVYKDK
+79 YKNWLLVYNDK
-91 MCQQNKDDVNF
+91 LCQQNKDDVSY
-102 YLGEFYFLSGNM
+102 YLGEFYFLSGNI

-123 IGDTLKFIS
+123 IDDTLKFIS

-140 NYYINNIN
+140 NYYINNTN
-148 NQLISYIKN
+148 NQLIYYIKN
-157 DSIDR
+157 DSINR
-162 WYYQYSPHFDE
+162 WYYQYSPYFDQ

-195 TASLSNNYFTDFKP
+195 TASLSDNNFTDFKP

-245 DIYYSQMIDN
+245 DIYYSQMKDN
-255 LWSRP
+255 LWSKP
-260 RKFDDNINSAFW
+260 RKFDDNVNSAFW
-272 DSQPFMYENKLYF
+272 DSQPFMYDGTLYF

-301 VKNEDGS
+301 VIKEDGS

-317 VNSEHE
+317 VNTKHE
-323 EVSPIVNNAIFYF
+323 EVSPVVNDAIFYF
-336 SSDRDNSYG
+336 SSNRDNSYG

-362 SVNSNLD
+362 SVNSYLD
-369 ETSIFIWD
+369 ETSIFLWD

-391 KSQIIYGKVSKKYEP
+391 KSQIIYGQISKKYEP
-406 LQVNKLVRTYDQQ
+406 LQVNKLVRTYDKE
-419 TGKEIISDFFIIN
+419 TGEEIISDLFIIN

-447 DFYTNSKIIAE
+447 DFYTNSSIIAE
-458 SNGYFPSVIEDLSSD
+458 SKGYFPSVIEDLSSD
-473 TLDVFM
+473 TIDIFM
-479 IRLDKNIIL
+479 NRLDENIIL

-497 YELSNDSKNYLSIIS
+497 YELSSDSKKYLSIIS
-512 QWLGKNSFKEIL
+512 QWLGNNNFKEIQI
-524 VSGHADNVGSDEYNF
+524 SGHADNVGSDEYNY

-559 IKNIFYKG
+559 IKNIYYKG

-582 NRRIEFKVNNW
+582 NRRIEFKINN

>member
-1 MNKFIII
+1 MTRLLIFLCFFIFISSQSY
-8 LLFFKLLLVND
+8 
-19 ILSQNTKKATKFY
+19 SQNYKKATKFY

-52 KSLRS
+52 KSLKS
-57 DHNFCPAIYKLG
+57 DPDFCPAIYKLG
-69 LSYKKKNIFL
+69 LSYKKINMFSD
-79 EYKNWLLVYKDK
+79 YKNWLLVYNDK
-91 MCQQNKDDVNF
+91 LCQQNKDDVSY
-102 YLGEFYFLSGNM
+102 YLGELYFLSGNI

-123 IGDTLKFIS
+123 IDDTLKFIS

-140 NYYINNIN
+140 NYYINNTN
-148 NQLISYIKN
+148 NQSISYIKN
-157 DSIDR
+157 DSIDS
-162 WYYQYSPHFDE
+162 WYYQYSPYFDQ
-173 NVNKLFFTV
+173 NTNKLFFTV

-195 TASLSNNYFTDFKP
+195 TASLSNNNFTDFKP

-245 DIYYSQMIDN
+245 DIYFSQMKDN
-255 LWSRP
+255 LWSKP
-260 RKFDDNINSAFW
+260 RKFDDNVNSAFW
-272 DSQPFMYENKLYF
+272 DSQPFMYDGTLYF

-301 VKNEDGS
+301 VIKEDGS

-317 VNSEHE
+317 VNTKHE
-323 EVSPIVNNAIFYF
+323 EVSPVVNDAIFYF
-336 SSDRDNSYG
+336 SSNRDNSYG

-362 SVNSNLD
+362 SINSYLD
-369 ETSIFIWD
+369 ETSIFLWG

-391 KSQIIYGKVSKKYEP
+391 KSQIIYGQISKKYEP
-406 LQVNKLVRTYDQQ
+406 IQVNKLVRTYDKE
-419 TGKEIISDFFIIN
+419 TGEEIISDLFIIN

-447 DFYTNSKIIAE
+447 DFYSNSSIIAE
-458 SNGYFPSVIEDLSSD
+458 SKAYFPSVIEDLSSD
-473 TLDVFM
+473 TIDIFM
-479 IRLDKNIIL
+479 SRLDENIIL

-497 YELSNDSKNYLSIIS
+497 YELSSDSKKYLSIIS
-512 QWLGKNSFKEIL
+512 QWLGNNNFKEIQI
-524 VSGHADNVGSDEYNF
+524 SGHADNFGSDEYNY

-559 IKNIFYKG
+559 IKNIYYKG
-567 FGNSVPIRPNYDGPE
+567 FGNSVPLRPNYDGPE
-582 NRRIEFKVNNW
+582 NRRIEFKINN

>member
-1 MNKFIII
+1 MTR
-8 LLFFKLLLVND
+8 LLIFLCFFNFLSSQSY
-19 ILSQNTKKATKFY
+19 SQNYKKATKFY

-52 KSLRS
+52 KSLKS
-57 DHNFCPAIYKLG
+57 DPDFCPAIYKLG
-69 LSYKKKNIFL
+69 LSYKRINMFSD
-79 EYKNWLLVYKDK
+79 YKNWLLVYNDK
-91 MCQQNKDDVNF
+91 LCQQNKDDVSY
-102 YLGEFYFLSGNM
+102 YLGEFYFLSGNI
-114 SESKKYFDS
+114 SESKKHFDS
-123 IGDTLKFIS
+123 IDDTLKFIS

-140 NYYINNIN
+140 NYYINNTN

-157 DSIDR
+157 DSVDS
-162 WYYQYSPHFDE
+162 WYYQYSPHFDQ
-173 NVNKLFFTV
+173 NAKKLFFTV

-195 TASLSNNYFTDFKP
+195 TASLSDNNFTDFKP

-245 DIYYSQMIDN
+245 DIYYSQMKDN
-255 LWSRP
+255 LWSKP
-260 RKFDDNINSAFW
+260 RKFDDNVNSAFW
-272 DSQPFMYENKLYF
+272 DSQPFMYDGTLYF

-301 VKNEDGS
+301 VIKEDGS

-317 VNSEHE
+317 VNTKHE
-323 EVSPIVNNAIFYF
+323 EVSPVVNDAIFYF
-336 SSDRDNSYG
+336 SSNRGNSYG

-362 SVNSNLD
+362 SVNSYLD
-369 ETSIFIWD
+369 ETSIFLWG

-391 KSQIIYGKVSKKYEP
+391 KSQIIYGQISKKYEP
-406 LQVNKLVRTYDQQ
+406 IQVNKLVRTYDKE
-419 TGKEIISDFFIIN
+419 TGEEIISDLFIIN

-447 DFYTNSKIIAE
+447 DFYSNSSIIAE
-458 SNGYFPSVIEDLSSD
+458 SKAYFPSVIEDLSSD
-473 TLDVFM
+473 TIDIFM
-479 IRLDKNIIL
+479 SRLDENIIL

-497 YELSNDSKNYLSIIS
+497 YELSSDSKKYLSIIS
-512 QWLGKNSFKEIL
+512 QWLGNNNFKEIQI
-524 VSGHADNVGSDEYNF
+524 SGHADNVGSDEYNY

-559 IKNIFYKG
+559 IKNIYYKG
-567 FGNSVPIRPNYDGPE
+567 FGNSLPIRPNYDGPE
-582 NRRIEFKVNNW
+582 NRRIEFKINN

>member
-1 MNKFIII
+1 VLTRLLIFLCFFNFISSQSY
-8 LLFFKLLLVND
+8 
-19 ILSQNTKKATKFY
+19 SQNYKKATKFY

-52 KSLRS
+52 KSLKS
-57 DHNFCPAIYKLG
+57 DPDFCPAIYKLG
-69 LSYKKKNIFL
+69 LSYKRINMFSD
-79 EYKNWLLVYKDK
+79 YKNWLLVYNDK
-91 MCQQNKDDVNF
+91 LCQQNKDDVSY
-102 YLGEFYFLSGNM
+102 YLGEFYFLSGNI

-123 IGDTLKFIS
+123 IDDTLKFIS

-140 NYYINNIN
+140 NYYINNTN
-148 NQLISYIKN
+148 NQLIYYIKN
-157 DSIDR
+157 DSINR
-162 WYYQYSPHFDE
+162 WYYQYSPYFDQ

-195 TASLSNNYFTDFKP
+195 TASLSDNNFTDFKP

-245 DIYYSQMIDN
+245 DIYYSQMKDN
-255 LWSRP
+255 LWSKP
-260 RKFDDNINSAFW
+260 RKFDDNVNSAFW
-272 DSQPFMYENKLYF
+272 DSQPFIYDGTLYF

-301 VKNEDGS
+301 VIKEDGS

-317 VNSEHE
+317 VNTKHE
-323 EVSPIVNNAIFYF
+323 EVSPVVNDAIFYF
-336 SSDRDNSYG
+336 SSNRDNSYG

-362 SVNSNLD
+362 SVNSYLD
-369 ETSIFIWD
+369 ETSIFLWD

-391 KSQIIYGKVSKKYEP
+391 KSQIIYGQISKKYEP
-406 LQVNKLVRTYDQQ
+406 LQVNKLVRTYDKE
-419 TGKEIISDFFIIN
+419 TDEEIISDLFIIK

-447 DFYTNSKIIAE
+447 DFYTNSSIIAE
-458 SNGYFPSVIEDLSSD
+458 SKGYFPSVIEDLSSD
-473 TLDVFM
+473 TIDIFM
-479 IRLDKNIIL
+479 NRLDENIIL

-497 YELSNDSKNYLSIIS
+497 YELSSDSKKYLSIIS
-512 QWLGKNSFKEIL
+512 QWLGNNNFKEIQI
-524 VSGHADNVGSDEYNF
+524 SGHADNVGSDEYNY

-559 IKNIFYKG
+559 IKNIYYNG

-582 NRRIEFKVNNW
+582 NRRIEFKINN

>member
-1 MNKFIII
+1 MLTR
-8 LLFFKLLLVND
+8 LLIFLCFFNFLSSQSY
-19 ILSQNTKKATKFY
+19 SQNYKKATKFY

-52 KSLRS
+52 KSLKS
-57 DHNFCPAIYKLG
+57 DPDFCPAIYKLG
-69 LSYKKKNIFL
+69 LSYKRINMFSD
-79 EYKNWLLVYKDK
+79 YKNWLLVYNDK
-91 MCQQNKDDVNF
+91 LCQQNKDDVSY
-102 YLGEFYFLSGNM
+102 YLGEFYFLSGNI

-123 IGDTLKFIS
+123 IDDTLKFIS

-140 NYYINNIN
+140 NYYINNTN
-148 NQLISYIKN
+148 NQLIYYIKN
-157 DSIDR
+157 DSINR
-162 WYYQYSPHFDE
+162 WYYQYSPYFDQ

-195 TASLSNNYFTDFKP
+195 TASLSDNNFTDFKP

-245 DIYYSQMIDN
+245 DIYYSQMKDN
-255 LWSRP
+255 LWSKP
-260 RKFDDNINSAFW
+260 RKFDDNVNSAFW
-272 DSQPFMYENKLYF
+272 DSQPFMYDGTLYF

-301 VKNEDGS
+301 VIKEDGS

-317 VNSEHE
+317 VNSKHE
-323 EVSPIVNNAIFYF
+323 EVSPVVNDAIFYF
-336 SSDRDNSYG
+336 SSNRDNSYG

-362 SVNSNLD
+362 SVNSYLD
-369 ETSIFIWD
+369 ETSIFLWD

-391 KSQIIYGKVSKKYEP
+391 KSQIIYGQISKKYEP
-406 LQVNKLVRTYDQQ
+406 LQVNKLVRTYDKE
-419 TGKEIISDFFIIN
+419 TGEEIISDLFIIK

-447 DFYTNSKIIAE
+447 DFYTNSSIIAE
-458 SNGYFPSVIEDLSSD
+458 SKGYFPSVIEDLSSD
-473 TLDVFM
+473 TIDIFM
-479 IRLDKNIIL
+479 NRLDENIIL

-497 YELSNDSKNYLSIIS
+497 YELSSDSKKYLSIIS
-512 QWLGKNSFKEIL
+512 QWLGNNNFKEIQI
-524 VSGHADNVGSDEYNF
+524 SGHADNVGSDEYNY

-559 IKNIFYKG
+559 IKNIYYKG

-582 NRRIEFKVNNW
+582 NRRIEFKINN

>member
-1 MNKFIII
+1 MTRLLIFLCFFNFISIQSY
-8 LLFFKLLLVND
+8 
-19 ILSQNTKKATKFY
+19 SQNYKKATKFY

-52 KSLRS
+52 KSLKS
-57 DHNFCPAIYKLG
+57 DPDFCPAIYKLG
-69 LSYKKKNIFL
+69 LSYKKINMFSD
-79 EYKNWLLVYKDK
+79 YKNWLLVYNDK
-91 MCQQNKDDVNF
+91 LCQQNKDDVSY
-102 YLGEFYFLSGNM
+102 YLGEFYFLSGYI

-123 IGDTLKFIS
+123 IDDTLKFIS

-140 NYYINNIN
+140 NYYINNSN

-157 DSIDR
+157 DSIDS
-162 WYYQYSPHFDE
+162 WYYQYSPYFDQ
-173 NVNKLFFTV
+173 NTNKLFFTV

-195 TASLSNNYFTDFKP
+195 TASLSNNNFTDFKP

-245 DIYYSQMIDN
+245 DIYYSQMKDN
-255 LWSRP
+255 LWSKP
-260 RKFDDNINSAFW
+260 RKFDDNVNSAFW
-272 DSQPFMYENKLYF
+272 DSQPFMYDGTLYF

-301 VKNEDGS
+301 VIKEDGS
-308 FSKALNFRE
+308 FSKALNFSE
-317 VNSEHE
+317 VNTKHE
-323 EVSPIVNNAIFYF
+323 EVSPVVNDANFYF
-336 SSDRDNSYG
+336 SSNRDNSYG

-350 LLDNNLIFNLGS
+350 LLDNNLILNLGS
-362 SVNSNLD
+362 SVNSYLD
-369 ETSIFIWD
+369 ETSIFLWG

-391 KSQIIYGKVSKKYEP
+391 KSQIIYGQISKKYEP
-406 LQVNKLVRTYDQQ
+406 LQVNKLIRTYDKE
-419 TGKEIISDFFIIN
+419 TGEEIISDLFIIN

-447 DFYTNSKIIAE
+447 DFYTNSSIIAE
-458 SNGYFPSVIEDLSSD
+458 SKGYFPSIIEDLSSD
-473 TLDVFM
+473 TIDIFM
-479 IRLDKNIIL
+479 SRLDENIIL

-497 YELSNDSKNYLSIIS
+497 YELNSDSKKYLSIIS
-512 QWLGKNSFKEIL
+512 QWLGNNNFKEIQI
-524 VSGHADNVGSDEYNF
+524 SGHADNVGSDEYNY

-559 IKNIFYKG
+559 IKNIYYKG

-582 NRRIEFKVNNW
+582 NRRIEFKINN

>member
-1 MNKFIII
+1 MTRLLIFLCFFNFISSQSY
-8 LLFFKLLLVND
+8 
-19 ILSQNTKKATKFY
+19 SQNYKKATKFY

-52 KSLRS
+52 KSLKS
-57 DHNFCPAIYKLG
+57 DPDFCPAIYKLG
-69 LSYKKKNIFL
+69 LSYKRINMFSD
-79 EYKNWLLVYKDK
+79 YKNWLLVYNDK
-91 MCQQNKDDVNF
+91 LCQQNKDDVSY
-102 YLGEFYFLSGNM
+102 YLGEFYFLSGNI

-123 IGDTLKFIS
+123 IDDTLKFIS

-140 NYYINNIN
+140 NYYINNTN
-148 NQLISYIKN
+148 NQLIYYIKN
-157 DSIDR
+157 DSINR
-162 WYYQYSPHFDE
+162 WYYQYSPYFDQ

-195 TASLSNNYFTDFKP
+195 TASLSDNNFTDFKP

-245 DIYYSQMIDN
+245 DIYYSQMKDN
-255 LWSRP
+255 LWSKP
-260 RKFDDNINSAFW
+260 RKFDDNVNSAFW
-272 DSQPFMYENKLYF
+272 DSQPFMYDGTLYF

-301 VKNEDGS
+301 VIKEDGS

-317 VNSEHE
+317 VNTKHE
-323 EVSPIVNNAIFYF
+323 EVSPVVNDAIFYF
-336 SSDRDNSYG
+336 SSNRDNSYG

-362 SVNSNLD
+362 SVNSYLD
-369 ETSIFIWD
+369 ETSIFIWG

-391 KSQIIYGKVSKKYEP
+391 KSQIIYGQISKKYEP
-406 LQVNKLVRTYDQQ
+406 IQVNKLVRTYDKE
-419 TGKEIISDFFIIN
+419 TGEEIISDLFIIN

-447 DFYTNSKIIAE
+447 DFYSNSSIIAE
-458 SNGYFPSVIEDLSSD
+458 SKAYFPSVIEDLSSD
-473 TLDVFM
+473 TIDIFM
-479 IRLDKNIIL
+479 NRLDENIIL

-497 YELSNDSKNYLSIIS
+497 YELSSDSKKYLSIIS
-512 QWLGKNSFKEIL
+512 QWLGNNNFKEIQI
-524 VSGHADNVGSDEYNF
+524 SGHADNVGSDEYNY

-559 IKNIFYKG
+559 IKNIYYKG

-582 NRRIEFKVNNW
+582 NRRIEFKINN

>member
-1 MNKFIII
+1 MLTR
-8 LLFFKLLLVND
+8 LLIFLCFFNFLSSQSY
-19 ILSQNTKKATKFY
+19 SQNYKKATKFY

-52 KSLRS
+52 KSLKS
-57 DHNFCPAIYKLG
+57 DPDFCPAIYKLG
-69 LSYKKKNIFL
+69 LSYKRINMFSD
-79 EYKNWLLVYKDK
+79 YKNWLLVYNDK
-91 MCQQNKDDVNF
+91 LCQQNKDDVSY
-102 YLGEFYFLSGNM
+102 YLGEFYFLSGNI

-123 IGDTLKFIS
+123 IDDTLKFIS

-140 NYYINNIN
+140 NYYINNTN
-148 NQLISYIKN
+148 NQLIYYIKN
-157 DSIDR
+157 DSINR
-162 WYYQYSPHFDE
+162 WYYQYSPYFDQ

-195 TASLSNNYFTDFKP
+195 TASLSDNNFTDFKP

-245 DIYYSQMIDN
+245 DIYYSQMKDN
-255 LWSRP
+255 LWSKP
-260 RKFDDNINSAFW
+260 RKFDDNVNSAFW
-272 DSQPFMYENKLYF
+272 DSQPFMYDGTLYF

-301 VKNEDGS
+301 VIKEDGS

-317 VNSEHE
+317 VNTKHE
-323 EVSPIVNNAIFYF
+323 EVSPVVNDAIFYF
-336 SSDRDNSYG
+336 SSNRDNSYG

-362 SVNSNLD
+362 SVNSYLD
-369 ETSIFIWD
+369 ETSIFIWG

-391 KSQIIYGKVSKKYEP
+391 KSQIIYGQISKKYEP
-406 LQVNKLVRTYDQQ
+406 LQVNKLVRTYDKE
-419 TGKEIISDFFIIN
+419 TGEEIISDLFIIN

-447 DFYTNSKIIAE
+447 DFYSNSSIIAE
-458 SNGYFPSVIEDLSSD
+458 SKAYFPSVIEDLSSD
-473 TLDVFM
+473 TIDIFM
-479 IRLDKNIIL
+479 SRLDENIIL

-497 YELSNDSKNYLSIIS
+497 YELSSDSKKYLSIIS
-512 QWLGKNSFKEIL
+512 QWLGNNNFKEIQI
-524 VSGHADNVGSDEYNF
+524 SGHADNVGSDEYNY

-559 IKNIFYKG
+559 IKNIYYKG

-582 NRRIEFKVNNW
+582 NRRIEFKINN